1 MTPITRKGYRV
12 SDGAMHFYFVDVL
25 NPCSHQQW
33 LGRLSSTA
41 CSNAWSDESPNQ
53 PRVFGYAVWGR
64 LHVPLTRDNGSLGLV
79 PRGYHPP
86 GLVTQSGVRDD
97 DEPLVSPPRSRSFLL
112 MVADS
117 L

>member
-1 MTPITRKGYRV
+1 MHGQMSLLINHRFYGY
-12 SDGAMHFYFVDVL
+12 
-25 NPCSHQQW
+25 
-33 LGRLSSTA
+33 T
-41 CSNAWSDESPNQ
+41 
-53 PRVFGYAVWGR
+53 VWGR

-97 DEPLVSPPRSRSFLL
+97 DGPLVSPPCSRSFLL

-117 L
+117 LQTDHLHVMVLTMPPASKQVLVTP